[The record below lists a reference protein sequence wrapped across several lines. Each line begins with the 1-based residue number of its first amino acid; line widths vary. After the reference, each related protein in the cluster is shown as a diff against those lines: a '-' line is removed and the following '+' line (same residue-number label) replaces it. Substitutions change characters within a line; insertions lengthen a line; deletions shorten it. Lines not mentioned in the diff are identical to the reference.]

1 MMKCTHLN
9 FDLYAL
15 AQPKSREDLAALA
28 LEVISE
34 LDNIDSHLAAAFA
47 RCETSSAA

>member
-1 MMKCTHLN
+1 MNSVHLN

-15 AQPKSREDLAALA
+15 AQPKSREDLVALA
-28 LEVISE
+28 VEVISE

-47 RCETSSAA
+47 RCKASAAA